1 MGGDHAPG
9 PIVDGAVAA
18 ARHVPRGVR
27 LVGRHDEVARE
38 LARHADAGMLP
49 LSIVDAPDV
58 VAMAESPAVAL
69 RRKPGASIRVAVQEL
84 AEKRGSGLVS
94 AGSTGAT
101 VMAAYS
107 GLGLLHGVDRPAL
120 ATTIPTR
127 QQPAVLLDAG
137 ANAECRPGHLL
148 QFAVM
153 GSALVDAVE
162 GKREP
167 TVGLLNIGEEAIK
180 GGETIKQAGELL
192 RAASSAGLIK
202 FHGNV

>member
-1 MGGDHAPG
+1 MGGDQAPG

-27 LVGRHDEVARE
+27 LVGRRADVDRE
-38 LARHADAGMLP
+38 LSRHPDAASLP
-49 LSIVDAPDV
+49 LTVVDAADV
-58 VAMAESPAVAL
+58 VGMAESPAAAL
-69 RRKPGASIRVAVQEL
+69 RRKPGSSIRVAVQEL
-84 AEKRGSGLVS
+84 AQGRASGLVS

-101 VMAAYS
+101 VMAAYA
-107 GLGLLHGVDRPAL
+107 GLGLLPGVDRPAL

-153 GSALVDAVE
+153 GAVYAQVALGVADP
-162 GKREP
+162 R
-167 TVGLLNIGEEAIK
+167 VGLL
-180 GGETIKQAGELL
+180 
-192 RAASSAGLIK
+192 
-202 FHGNV
+202 